1 MSVNNVLE
9 SKYYLTELV
18 SKDGTY
24 LCDTLMPV
32 SKGHRLLM
40 GTRPID
46 DNDLCFL
53 IGSFKGLLIILYQH
67 L

>member
-24 LCDTLMPV
+24 LCDTRMP
-32 SKGHRLLM
+32 GHRLLM